1 MTTRAVASLLRRAWL
16 LAAALAVIVGLLG
29 MHVLTSGHGSHGSGL
44 QVMISHSPA
53 SPVASAHPSH
63 SAGHSP
69 SHTAV
74 AHSAAAGGHAG
85 QRPGSSTPDAPALAS
100 PACGDSCPGAQ
111 ESGAPCVPSA
121 PGSPVT
127 LSPPQAS
134 PAAIPAPRA
143 PGNTAGAGYGYLPPS
158 PTPCDLSI
166 SRT

>member
-1 MTTRAVASLLRRAWL
+1 MTTRAVASLLHRAWL
-16 LAAALAVIVGLLG
+16 LAAALAVIAGLLG

-44 QVMISHSPA
+44 QGMVSHSSA
-53 SPVASAHPSH
+53 SPDGTAHPSH
-63 SAGHSP
+63 SAGYYP
-69 SHTAV
+69 GHTAV

-85 QRPGSSTPDAPALAS
+85 QHPDVSTPDAPALAS
-100 PACGDSCPGAQ
+100 AACGDSCPGAR

-121 PGSPVT
+121 PSGPVA

-134 PAAIPAPRA
+134 LAAIPAPPA
-143 PGNTAGAGYGYLPPS
+143 CGGTAGAGYDYLPPS